1 MYTAPSGLCLT
12 DERNVVILR
21 RSTAHASREASL
33 ESIHSH
39 LIMSD
44 VHIVYFKELIYEN
57 GSNGC
62 DAQPEAL

>member
-44 VHIVYFKELIYEN
+44 VHIVYFNKN
-57 GSNGC
+57 
-62 DAQPEAL
+62 